1 MEPVNCNK
9 YTLRTH
15 YVSEV
20 MLEMT
25 EVVRML
31 QTMSLLTEIANF
43 VKEKVF
49 L

>member
-1 MEPVNCNK
+1 M
-9 YTLRTH
+9 
-15 YVSEV
+15 SEV